1 MRDMN
6 QNNIN
11 ILLNRLPEKQKEL
24 IKLGLEKGLFE
35 IKGNGIHY
43 IIQKKSYKF
52 TDPEEPVRAATY
64 VELVVRYKYPAK
76 RIDFE
81 IYPPR
86 RVPKLPAD
94 IVVYKDDEKD
104 KAFLVVECKASS
116 SEHDIEIARK
126 EGLGNATLL
135 SSEWLL
141 LVCGEEEI
149 IYFVKEKPS
158 LKKLENF
165 RRAELPIAYSEAPK
179 YKYKKG
185 GNLFEELRKVESDEL
200 DAKFQRCHNL
210 IWEGGKRDPAEAF
223 DEMSKLMFAKIY
235 DEKFTKIG
243 EYYRFQI
250 GSNEN
255 PDIVAKR
262 IKRIYKEVQNK
273 EPGVFKDEIK
283 VSDSIIY
290 EVVKVLQDISLT
302 KTDLDAKGRA
312 FEKFLGK
319 VFRGE
324 FGQFFTPREI
334 VDFMVKFI
342 DPDYRELVIDPAC
355 GSGGFLLYAIKHIM
369 EKAIHEYGVE
379 NSKEIIWDFSHRNI
393 YGIEINSRIARIAM
407 MDMVIHEDGHTNIEC
422 NDALKDY
429 DEFDPRKDIKPN
441 KYSVLLTNPPFGSR
455 IYSNMKPYFKKY
467 ELSRNEKGKV
477 KNSEMSEILF
487 IERCI
492 DSIKPGGRL
501 GIVLPDSAFTNKRYI
516 PVVNYILQKT
526 KVLAIVSLP
535 QHTFIPFGSM
545 AKTSI
550 LFLQKND
557 EIDDY
562 PIFMAHVEKVGYDA
576 TGRPERNDL
585 PLVLKEWEKFKHN
598 PNRYPTHKE
607 ISSELWFTKV
617 MSSQLANKLDVEAYG
632 KEYMDCLQQ
641 IFQYKSKKG
650 YSVVRLEDITQQ
662 IFPGV
667 GPKKENYV
675 DGKTGIPIIKTASV
689 IKIEDRIGVIDW
701 SKISF
706 LKENKYN
713 KSNKVLKKHDILIQS
728 VAHSKDYIGDKVA
741 IADNI
746 PQWYDKMLALSKFLV
761 VRPDESKVN
770 SYYLYLY
777 LASNFGQIQ
786 YKHYIRGMTAE
797 IYEFD
802 IKNLW
807 IILPPRNI
815 QDKIAL
821 NFINT
826 LNKIIQL
833 EIDLR
838 KEKNKLKRTLNKVIR

>member
-441 KYSVLLTNPPFGSR
+441 KYDVLLTNPPFGSR